1 MTHRMKRASLLL
13 LAALLPATATLAAD
27 RIGWLAARD
36 PAVLESFRQHWRQQR
51 GSEPELLDHSGDTL
65 LTVRDYADY
74 AARPRQPPVH
84 SEPAD
89 GLTVLLAVPQH
100 AAPAAARQ
108 AGIYSEPPASALLAL
123 WQTLLPERQPAGLL
137 VGADNRPRWRHWRQ
151 LASQQQLN
159 VKPGFI
165 RAGEQAQRVFN
176 LLRPGI
182 GVLLYSA
189 ELATDDPITLT
200 VILRESLSSG
210 LPVFGT
216 DPALLPAGALAVLYQ
231 PARARGQQTAALAL
245 ALLRGNTPG
254 WQPPQGLETLINHQ
268 VARTLQLPLTTWPTA
283 AAPKAAASAPEL
295 AAPEMA
301 APDATKNTEEQP

>member
-1 MTHRMKRASLLL
+1 MTHRMKHASLLL
-13 LAALLPATATLAAD
+13 LAALLATTATSAAD

-36 PAVLESFRQHWRQQR
+36 PAVLDSFRQHWRQQR

-74 AARPRQPPVH
+74 AAEQPRQGRATADHSDSPV
-84 SEPAD
+84 
-89 GLTVLLAVPQH
+89 VLLAVPQQ
-100 AAPAAARQ
+100 AAPASARQ
-108 AGIYSEPPASALLAL
+108 AGIYAEPPASALLAL
-123 WQTLLPERQPAGLL
+123 WQSLLPDRQPAGLL
-137 VGADNRPRWRHWRQ
+137 VGADNRPRWRYWRQ
-151 LASQQQLN
+151 LASQQKLT

-189 ELATDDPITLT
+189 ELATDDPIALT

-216 DPALLPAGALAVLYQ
+216 DPALLPAGALAVLHQ
-231 PARARGQQTAALAL
+231 PAPARGQQAAALAL

-254 WQPPQGLETLINHQ
+254 WQPPQGLATLINHQ
-268 VARTLQLPLTTWPTA
+268 VARTLQLPLADLPA
-283 AAPKAAASAPEL
+283 ADTPNAEPANVDGS
-295 AAPEMA
+295 
-301 APDATKNTEEQP
+301 APDATKDTEEQP